1 MATTAVGLMREEGRL
16 TLEAIGFCSMIRP
29 KVILMENVAAM
40 KSHEHWSLIRDMFAW
55 AVHGRP

>member
-16 TLEAIGFCSMIRP
+16 TLEAIGFCSMMRP

-40 KSHEHWSLIRDMFAW
+40 KSHEHWSLI
-55 AVHGRP
+55 